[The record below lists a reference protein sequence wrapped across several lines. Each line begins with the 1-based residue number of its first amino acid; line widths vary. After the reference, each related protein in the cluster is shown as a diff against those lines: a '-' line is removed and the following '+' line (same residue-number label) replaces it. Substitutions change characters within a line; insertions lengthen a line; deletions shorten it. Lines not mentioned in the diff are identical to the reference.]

1 MDVSGN
7 NDLASYIHVL
17 YIILPS
23 KVINKLLIKYLNNP
37 NEQNLC
43 ASYARGL
50 TGQQQLVTDRC
61 DL

>member
-50 TGQQQLVTDRC
+50 TG
-61 DL
+61 

>member
-17 YIILPS
+17 SIIPS

-37 NEQNLC
+37 NENKTCVLRTPEVLQVSSNW
-43 ASYARGL
+43 
-50 TGQQQLVTDRC
+50 
-61 DL
+61 